1 MTLENKIAIVTGAAM
16 GIGGAIA
23 RRLAADGAKV
33 LVADILPDAA
43 AENAARIEEAGGT
56 ASTWLVDI
64 SQPQQIRPMIERAVE
79 LWGGLHFLVN
89 NAWGTE
95 EPDGSALT
103 LTETAF
109 DRALKT
115 SQKAVYLSAKFGV
128 PHIQASGGGSIVN
141 ISSVH
146 GQLVSPQSL
155 AYEMTKAAIIAMS
168 RQMAV
173 DFGPL
178 GVRVNCICPGHIVTE
193 RGAEHWKSNPSLL
206 SFFDQQY
213 PCATPAC
220 RTTSP
225 AQCAFS
231 APTRPVSSPAT
242 PSSSTAA
249 CRSSCR
255 KTSSST
261 PPATTAITPKSTWAA
276 SSRSRADSRPFPRCA
291 PPRSAGHRARGP
303 AGRDRRSPSARS
315 RSRPAPL

>member
-1 MTLENKIAIVTGAAM
+1 MTLTNKIAIVTGSAM

-23 RRLAADGAKV
+23 RRLAADGARV
-33 LVADILPDAA
+33 LVADILPDTA
-43 AENAARIEEAGGT
+43 AENVARITEAGGI
-56 ASTWLVDI
+56 ASAHQVDI
-64 SQPQQIRPMIERAVE
+64 SQPEQIRPMIERAVE

-89 NAWGTE
+89 NDWGAE

-109 DRALKT
+109 DRALVI

-193 RGAEHWKSNPSLL
+193 RGAEHWESNPSLL
-206 SFFDQQY
+206 RFFDQQY
-213 PCATPAC
+213 PLRHTGVPDDIANAVRFLCSEEAGFITGH
-220 RTTSP
+220 TLVVDGGLSI
-225 AQCAFS
+225 QLQENL
-231 APTRPVSSPAT
+231 VLD
-242 PSSSTAA
+242 TA
-249 CRSSCR
+249 RYY
-255 KTSSST
+255 
-261 PPATTAITPKSTWAA
+261 
-276 SSRSRADSRPFPRCA
+276 
-291 PPRSAGHRARGP
+291 
-303 AGRDRRSPSARS
+303 RDHPEID
-315 RSRPAPL
+315 LGD

>member
-1 MTLENKIAIVTGAAM
+1 MSLTNKIAIVTGGAM

-43 AENAARIEEAGGT
+43 AENVARIEEAGGT
-56 ASTWLVDI
+56 VSAHRVDV
-64 SQPQQIRPMIERAVE
+64 SQPEQIRPMIERAVE

-95 EPDGSALT
+95 EPDGSAIT

-109 DRALKT
+109 DRALDA
-115 SQKAVYLSAKFGV
+115 SQKAVYLSAKYGV

-206 SFFDQQY
+206 RFFDQQY
-213 PCATPAC
+213 PLRHTGVPDDIA
-220 RTTSP
+220 
-225 AQCAFS
+225 S
-231 APTRPVSSPAT
+231 AVRFLCSEEARFITGHTLVVDGGLSIQLQENLVLD
-242 PSSSTAA
+242 TA
-249 CRSSCR
+249 RYY
-255 KTSSST
+255 
-261 PPATTAITPKSTWAA
+261 
-276 SSRSRADSRPFPRCA
+276 
-291 PPRSAGHRARGP
+291 
-303 AGRDRRSPSARS
+303 RDHPEID
-315 RSRPAPL
+315 LGG

>member
-1 MTLENKIAIVTGAAM
+1 MSLTNKIAIVTGGAM

-43 AENAARIEEAGGT
+43 AENVARIEEAGGT
-56 ASTWLVDI
+56 ASAHRVDI
-64 SQPQQIRPMIERAVE
+64 SQPEQIRPMIERAVE

-95 EPDGSALT
+95 EPDGSAIT
-103 LTETAF
+103 LTESAF
-109 DRALKT
+109 DRALVT
-115 SQKAVYLSAKFGV
+115 SQKAVYLGAKYGV

-193 RGAEHWKSNPSLL
+193 RGAEHWESNPSLL
-206 SFFDQQY
+206 RFFDQQY
-213 PCATPAC
+213 PLRHTGVPDDIA
-220 RTTSP
+220 
-225 AQCAFS
+225 S
-231 APTRPVSSPAT
+231 AVRFLCSGEARFITGHTLVVDGGLSIQLQENLVLD
-242 PSSSTAA
+242 TA
-249 CRSSCR
+249 RYY
-255 KTSSST
+255 
-261 PPATTAITPKSTWAA
+261 
-276 SSRSRADSRPFPRCA
+276 
-291 PPRSAGHRARGP
+291 
-303 AGRDRRSPSARS
+303 RDHPEID
-315 RSRPAPL
+315 LGD